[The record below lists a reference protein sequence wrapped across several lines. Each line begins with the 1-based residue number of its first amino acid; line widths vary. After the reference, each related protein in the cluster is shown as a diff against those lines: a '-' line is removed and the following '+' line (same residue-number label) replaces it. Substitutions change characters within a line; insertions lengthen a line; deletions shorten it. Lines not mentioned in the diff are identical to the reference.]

1 MKVGISLP
9 NYGKAASKGAIDR
22 SVDIAE
28 KYAFD
33 SVWTADHLLVPK
45 KFHAPYGKVLESL
58 CTLSYLAGRTERVK
72 LGTGI
77 IILPM
82 REAVLLARQIA
93 AIQIFSNGR
102 LLLGLGSGW
111 NETEFQNVRADF
123 RTRGKYYDEGISLLR
138 SLMSGSTKFFGQYY
152 SITDAIFDPIPR
164 KMIPIF
170 VGGNGLPS
178 LRRAAKLGDGW
189 FPIGISPAEL
199 EADRHKLRSLTQ
211 RRIQLMLRLTI
222 AFSEGNESI
231 PTTRKSSRGVIETIL
246 AGSSSQIL
254 EQIERY
260 RRAGLDHLICYFG
273 DKTPKVLESAQT
285 KFAKEVLPSL

>member
-1 MKVGISLP
+1 MQIGISLP
-9 NYGKAASKGAIDR
+9 NYGKATSKGAIDR

-45 KFHAPYGKVLESL
+45 KFHSPYGKVVESL
-58 CTLSYLAGRTERVK
+58 CTLSYLAGRTESVK

-82 REAVLLARQIA
+82 REVVLLARQIA
-93 AIQIFSNGR
+93 AIQILSKGR

-111 NETEFQNVRADF
+111 NEPEFENVRADF
-123 RTRGKYYDEGISLLR
+123 RTRGKYYDEGVRLLC
-138 SLMSGSTKFFGQYY
+138 SLMSGSTKFLGQYY
-152 SITDAIFDPIPR
+152 SITDAVFDPIPR
-164 KMIPIF
+164 KRIPIF
-170 VGGNGLPS
+170 IGGNGLPS
-178 LRRAAKLGDGW
+178 LRRAARFGDGW

-199 EADRHKLRSLTQ
+199 DVRKQKLRSLTQ
-211 RRIQLMLRLTI
+211 RKIQLMLRLTV
-222 AFSEGNESI
+222 AFSERNESI
-231 PTTRKSSRGVIETIL
+231 PTTRKSSRGLIETIL

-260 RRAGLDHLICYFG
+260 KRAGLDHLICYFG
-273 DKTPKVLESAQT
+273 DKSPSVLESAQT
-285 KFAKEVLPSL
+285 KFAKEVLPSI